1 MSQHVTSGTTRP
13 THPSPGFSR
22 NDARLM
28 AILSG
33 GLGALGAVVGL
44 AVGLRTYTPTAW
56 FAALEV
62 GAPAAWLGVDARTHH
77 RRSAPP
83 GRPAP
88 SRSLITDPKSSLLLR
103 DRMPRPPQAQK
114 SSPRVRKQAPCT
126 PRGKRPSLL
135 ARKQTSWTQEGKKTS
150 QFGPTRPDATQAM
163 SRRRARPHG
172 PKPCRT
178 ERRPPNCE
186 LARSSGAFAGRRGEG
201 RLRPA
206 RGAE

>member
-1 MSQHVTSGTTRP
+1 MSQHVTSGMTRP

-22 NDARLM
+22 NDARLV

-88 SRSLITDPKSSLLLR
+88 SRSLITDPKSSLIWR

-163 SRRRARPHG
+163 SRRRGRGHVRAATKAETLPQNGTTREADAV
-172 PKPCRT
+172 RSSA
-178 ERRPPNCE
+178 
-186 LARSSGAFAGRRGEG
+186 ARSSG
-201 RLRPA
+201 
-206 RGAE
+206 

>member
-1 MSQHVTSGTTRP
+1 MCGEGRNAMSQHVTSGTTRP

-22 NDARLM
+22 NDARLV
-28 AILSG
+28 ASLSG

-126 PRGKRPSLL
+126 PQGKRPSFLRASRRL
-135 ARKQTSWTQEGKKTS
+135 GHKKGRKHPNSDRPD
-150 QFGPTRPDATQAM
+150 PTR
-163 SRRRARPHG
+163 
-172 PKPCRT
+172 
-178 ERRPPNCE
+178 RRPCPKTRT
-186 LARSSGAFAGRRGEG
+186 RS
-201 RLRPA
+201 RPSSNESRPPTA
-206 RGAE
+206 PRWKRTP